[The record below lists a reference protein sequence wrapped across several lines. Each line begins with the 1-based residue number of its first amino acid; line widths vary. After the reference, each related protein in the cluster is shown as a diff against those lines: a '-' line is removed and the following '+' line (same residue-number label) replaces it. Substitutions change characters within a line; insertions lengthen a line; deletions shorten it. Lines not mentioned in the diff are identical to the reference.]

1 MSLIVFA
8 RFLDLAVQCI
18 SWNFYVM
25 YCSYSTA
32 MDMYMYVVYEYMYMF
47 YCMEIP
53 YPPKNSFKKGAV
65 LCRSI
70 AKVLN

>member
-1 MSLIVFA
+1 
-8 RFLDLAVQCI
+8 
-18 SWNFYVM
+18 
-25 YCSYSTA
+25 
-32 MDMYMYVVYEYMYMF
+32 MYMYVVYEYMYMF